1 MSQTVILA
9 SGNITPFS
17 HLTGSLAPLFPF
29 CGLSK
34 KGVLGPKLL
43 LVMGCVK
50 LGEKIAFT
58 CLLWVNKLQIN
69 YLISRNPWEVI
80 ISAQ

>member
-34 KGVLGPKLL
+34 KDVLGPKLL

-50 LGEKIAFT
+50 LGEKNCIHLPSVGEQTA
-58 CLLWVNKLQIN
+58 N
-69 YLISRNPWEVI
+69 
-80 ISAQ
+80 